1 MATDMGRGIMAPDTA
16 ENISTSGVAE
26 MRTIAATAAQAV
38 QEVEVGLGTTLSGML
53 GTVNGLLSDVEN
65 LKHRG
70 FIPDGSNLNNFKG
83 VAYRGAWFLKDPD
96 SASTISGLPSSNSE
110 RGTLLVY
117 SGPSGYAYTTQIF
130 MKAGMRAAT
139 YTRTMTNANDW
150 TDWQTELTSGK
161 LIPEGTNL
169 DNWLGHN
176 YAGSSNVSTAAHAG
190 TILNL
195 PVAAPGNL
203 LVLSGHGNY
212 GYTAQIYFTA
222 GATSKHGVYW
232 RTVTAAATWSAWEKL
247 GGGTGGDP
255 YEPVAVGMKN
265 ADLLDMLVQRKG
277 GSIGTGG
284 LAGFGL
290 RVDHGTDAFQSDLGP
305 LVKKYGIPLTMAVY
319 SKQREV
325 KPDKNGVAWSIVE
338 QWHRTHGMS
347 FGNHSDDH
355 LDKPDAGGWEGGTIG
370 SAAEL
375 KTLMPTVPVEQYI
388 PHGSVGF
395 DRYGGFNAAN
405 SHDAIVGTLAGRMA
419 LSSHALVSGYRGGQ
433 FRPLHG
439 RPMQG
444 LAHWSM
450 EEATPAEFKAMIDEA
465 ISEKVG
471 LAVMFHP
478 EFIGLNGKMTWA
490 MIEECLAYVAQKRDE
505 GMLVPLTLDGLA
517 CADSGSSFRH
527 DLHLDPTLSTP
538 ASWTSSGFTLTAGA
552 FTSSSAGASVHHDV
566 PMTRK
571 TWARGGVREAQWKVN
586 ITSAATVT
594 VSAASA
600 NGAWTTDRTVQLAKG
615 QQKIYLPFGIPL
627 NQSQPIRTKLTVVS
641 GGLTISES
649 HLYAN

>member
-1 MATDMGRGIMAPDTA
+1 MGGWFIASP
-16 ENISTSGVAE
+16 ES
-26 MRTIAATAAQAV
+26 AATI
-38 QEVEVGLGTTLSGML
+38 T
-53 GTVNGLLSDVEN
+53 
-65 LKHRG
+65 
-70 FIPDGSNLNNFKG
+70 
-83 VAYRGAWFLKDPD
+83 
-96 SASTISGLPSSNSE
+96 GLPTGFT
-110 RGTLLVY
+110 RGNLAIHAGPAGYSYVTQVLMQ
-117 SGPSGYAYTTQIF
+117 SGP
-130 MKAGMRAAT
+130 RPVT
-139 YTRTMTNANDW
+139 YTRTMLSAELW
-150 TDWQTELTSGK
+150 SEWQTMLTTGRI
-161 LIPEGTNL
+161 LAEGTRL
-169 DNWLGHN
+169 DDWSGHER
-176 YAGSSNVSTAAHAG
+176 AGSWYVPTGPHAA
-190 TILNL
+190 TIVGL
-195 PVAAPGNL
+195 PSRLPGNL
-203 LVLSGHGNY
+203 LVLSGPPGY
-212 GYTAQIYFTA
+212 SYTAQVYL
-222 GATSKHGVYW
+222 TSGNIDEQAVYW
-232 RTVTAAATWSAWEKL
+232 RSLAGVGAWWSWKAL
-247 GGGTGGDP
+247 GTNSGGGGGDP
-255 YEPVAVGMKN
+255 YEPVAAGMKN

-277 GSIGTGG
+277 GPIGTGG
-284 LAGFGL
+284 RAGFAL

-325 KPDKNGVAWSIVE
+325 NPDNNGVEWSIVE

-370 SAAEL
+370 SAAAL
-375 KTLMPTVPVEQYI
+375 KSLMPTVPVEQYI

-444 LAHWSM
+444 LAHWTM
-450 EEATPAEFKAMIDEA
+450 EEATPAEFKAMLDEA

-478 EFIGLNGKMTWA
+478 EFIGRTNKMTWEQV
-490 MIEECLAYVAQKRDE
+490 EECLAYVAQKRDE
-505 GMLVPLTLDGLA
+505 GVLIPLTLDGLA

-527 DLHLDPTLSTP
+527 DLHLDPLLSTP
-538 ASWTSSGFTLTAGA
+538 ASWTGSGFTLTAGA
-552 FTSSSAGASVHHDV
+552 FTSSSAGASVYHDV

-586 ITSAATVT
+586 VSSTATVT

-600 NGAWTTDRTVQLAKG
+600 NGTWTTDRTVQLATG
-615 QQKIYLPFGIPL
+615 QRKIHLPFGIPL

-649 HLYAN
+649 HLYSS